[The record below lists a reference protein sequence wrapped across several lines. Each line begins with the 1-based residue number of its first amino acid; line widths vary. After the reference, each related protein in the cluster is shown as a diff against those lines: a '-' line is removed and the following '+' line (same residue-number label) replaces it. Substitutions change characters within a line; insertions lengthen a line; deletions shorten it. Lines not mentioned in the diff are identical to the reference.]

1 MVYTLALIIAFVDY
15 FEKILSLLILIRV
28 VLSWFPLLR
37 PNFLIRLVVDVTQPL
52 FNLVNRLI
60 PSLRK
65 SVVDFSPIIVY
76 FSIQILR
83 DIIIRT
89 LLAFV

>member
-52 FNLVNRLI
+52 FNLVNHLI